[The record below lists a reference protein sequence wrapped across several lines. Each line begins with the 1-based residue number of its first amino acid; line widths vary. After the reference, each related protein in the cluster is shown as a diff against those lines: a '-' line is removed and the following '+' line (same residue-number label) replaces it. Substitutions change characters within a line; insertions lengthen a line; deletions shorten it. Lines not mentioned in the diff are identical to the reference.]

1 MGRAVTRNV
10 EKSWSS
16 LLTWLA
22 ICFVCIGGLVITY
35 YLFVEAPPPR
45 RLVIAT
51 GAREGAYFRFA
62 QRYAELL
69 KPEGITLDIRC
80 TEGSVENLRLLMDE
94 HSDVSVAFV
103 QTGIADPDQSESLFA
118 LASLY
123 REPLWIF
130 FQGAEVIDRLTQLKG
145 RRIGIGSTGSG
156 TRGIALQLLKANGF
170 DENSGQLLSLGSN
183 DAADSLEK
191 HDIDAAFF
199 VAGVDAKYVRRLI
212 TNPDVHLVELAHAET
227 YERQFRFLTSVT
239 IHEGLLDLQQNIPSK
254 EIELIAPAATLVAH
268 KSLHPALVSLLLKV
282 AGKIHSKGDLLS
294 NVGEFPSPQMTDLPL
309 SEDAARFF
317 RSGPPVLQRYL
328 PFWLASLVDRLKIM
342 IIPLIMLLMPL
353 LRVAPPLVRWQTR
366 RKIYKWYAE
375 LRQIDQRS
383 IKGMSREEATQ
394 SLEHLQRLEQR
405 IARVGVP
412 LSYMEEYY
420 NLRLHLHLVRTHV
433 NLILRPNDGVIS
445 GAAK

>member
-1 MGRAVTRNV
+1 MRRVVTGNV
-10 EKSWSS
+10 EKSRSS
-16 LLTWLA
+16 LLTWLTVL
-22 ICFVCIGGLVITY
+22 FVCLGGLVTTY

-51 GAREGAYFRFA
+51 GAKEGAYYRFA
-62 QRYAELL
+62 EQYAELL
-69 KPEGITLDIRC
+69 KPEGITLDIRS
-80 TEGSVENLRLLMDE
+80 TEGTVENLRLLMDE
-94 HSDVSVAFV
+94 RSDVSVAFV
-103 QTGIADPDQSESLFA
+103 QTGIADPDQSKSLFA

-130 FQGAEVIDRLTQLKG
+130 FQGSEVVDRLTQLKG
-145 RRIGIGSTGSG
+145 RRIGIGSNGSG

-170 DENSGQLLSLGSN
+170 DEESDELLNVGSN
-183 DAADSLEK
+183 DAADALEK
-191 HDIDAAFF
+191 HEIDAAFF
-199 VAGVDAKYVRRLI
+199 VAGVDAKYIRRLI
-212 TNPDVHLVELAHAET
+212 TNPDVHLIELAHTEA

-254 EIELIAPAATLVAH
+254 EIDLIAPAATLVAH
-268 KSLHPALVSLLLKV
+268 NSIHPALVSLLLKV
-282 AGKIHSKGDLLS
+282 AGKVHSKGDLLS

-342 IIPLIMLLMPL
+342 IIPLVMLLMPL

-375 LRQIDQRS
+375 LRHIDQRT

-433 NLILRPNDGVIS
+433 NLILKPNDAVIS